1 MNRRNTL
8 LIAVLFAFSS
18 IAMAQRDPRLWPFA
32 SDSIWNMPIGSEAKY
47 VPAGIGPA
55 TNQGMTVDE
64 DIIIMTPDAP
74 LTAVYENDADW
85 KRGADRCRI
94 DGLKLADLPIPKDF
108 VTVPWRGLTPNH
120 AAAVLL
126 RDGRTLHQSQPFS
139 RCEPGTNALTH
150 YVSPDVDLYGAGI
163 EGAHGGSLLSSL
175 GGTVRLGELVPGGV
189 IRHALKIN
197 LYCKKY
203 ISRNVDRTPGY
214 RWPCRVGYA
223 CDDGRCGGTNSALE
237 MGALLALKPDF
248 DPASLETEPAR
259 ILARAF
265 MDYGAYVVDD
275 TAWDV
280 YALET
285 EWGPAGR
292 VLDEFKKAWGF
303 DFEVKEQNTPWSKD
317 MRTIF
322 TNLCVID
329 NNARDR
335 IGGGGAPRQPL
346 APPLIR
352 SSAGSEAAFR
362 E

>member
-1 MNRRNTL
+1 MNRRNVFLIVSL
-8 LIAVLFAFSS
+8 LAFSS
-18 IAMAQRDPRLWPFA
+18 IALAQRDARLWPFA
-32 SDSIWNMPIGSEAKY
+32 SDSIWNMPIGSKAKY

-55 TNQGMTVDE
+55 TESGMTVDE
-64 DIIIMTPDAP
+64 DILIMTPDAP
-74 LTAVYENDADW
+74 LTQVFENHADW
-85 KRGADRCRI
+85 KKGADRCRV
-94 DGLKLADLPIPKDF
+94 DGPKIADLPMPKDF
-108 VTVPWRGLTPNH
+108 VTVSWRGLTPNH

-126 RDGRTLHQSQPFS
+126 PDGRTIHQSQPFS
-139 RCEPGTNALTH
+139 RCGTGECAVTH
-150 YVSPDVDLYGAGI
+150 YVSPNVDLYGDGI
-163 EGAHGGSLLSSL
+163 EGAHGGSMLSSV
-175 GGTVRLGELVPGGV
+175 GGTIRLGELVPGGV
-189 IRHALKIN
+189 MRHALKVN
-197 LYCKKY
+197 LFCSKNV
-203 ISRNVDRTPGY
+203 SRNEDDTPGY
-214 RWPCRVGYA
+214 RWPCRVDYGCA
-223 CDDGRCGGTNSALE
+223 DGRCGGTNRALE

-248 DPASLETEPAR
+248 DVESLETEPAR

-285 EWGPAGR
+285 EWSPTGR

-303 DFEVKEQNTPWSKD
+303 DFEVEDLNDPWSKD

-329 NNARDR
+329 NNSPGR

-346 APPLIR
+346 APPLVK